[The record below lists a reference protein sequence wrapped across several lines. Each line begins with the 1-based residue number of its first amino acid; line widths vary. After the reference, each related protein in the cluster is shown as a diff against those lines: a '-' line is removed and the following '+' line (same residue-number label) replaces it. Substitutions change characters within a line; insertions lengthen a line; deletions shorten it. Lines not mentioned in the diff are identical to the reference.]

1 MGGQCTYRV
10 TLWRV
15 RVTIVD
21 TEKQKFILC
30 FCALSQ
36 KARFSYLKHFF
47 ECKMQVVIFSTILCE
62 KVLIPRRI
70 LQNIIINV
78 LALRLKVPH
87 FCEILMK
94 LEFFFLDIF
103 SKSRQVSN

>member
-1 MGGQCTYRV
+1 M
-10 TLWRV
+10 
-15 RVTIVD
+15 
-21 TEKQKFILC
+21 
-30 FCALSQ
+30 
-36 KARFSYLKHFF
+36 H
-47 ECKMQVVIFSTILCE
+47 VVIFSTILCE

-94 LEFFFLDIF
+94 LEFFLDIF